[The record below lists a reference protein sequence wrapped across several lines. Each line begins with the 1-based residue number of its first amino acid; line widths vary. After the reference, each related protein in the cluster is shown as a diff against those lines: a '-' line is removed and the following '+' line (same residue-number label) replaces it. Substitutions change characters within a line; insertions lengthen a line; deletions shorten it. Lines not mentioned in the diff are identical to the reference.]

1 MTTYHLTPVSTHPRS
16 LRSRAAAA
24 ICSAL
29 VLLVLVAC
37 GGGAV
42 TIGDLP
48 VYTDARELKAGESTV
63 ADTLKN
69 NMEQDKALRDAI
81 GNGGKTE
88 QRGFKLPAD
97 ASWPRVKAFYA
108 DKLKAQ
114 GWNEGA
120 GGIAGNIVSDVMD
133 QVNSSNEMFQTAL
146 FSKGNQTL
154 SIVRVVN
161 PVDTTDVELVLSLSS
176 R

>member
-1 MTTYHLTPVSTHPRS
+1 ML
-16 LRSRAAAA
+16 A
-24 ICSAL
+24 
-29 VLLVLVAC
+29 AC

-42 TIGDLP
+42 AIGDLP

-63 ADTLKN
+63 GDTLKN

-81 GNGGKTE
+81 GTGGKTE

-97 ASWPRVKAFYA
+97 ASWDKVKAFYT
-108 DKLKAQ
+108 DKLKAD
-114 GWNEGA
+114 GWSEGA
-120 GGIAGNIVSDVMD
+120 GGIAGNIVSDVMN

-146 FSKGNQTL
+146 YSKGNQTL

-161 PVDTTDVELVLSLSS
+161 PVDTADVELILSLST